1 MLKGSCC
8 QDGPYKTIPKI
19 IGGENGNKVCT
30 YFFTYS
36 AGNNMTGLSVTSDQH
51 SQQIQRDSREPN
63 FKLEHNFIQI
73 LNPHPKRE
81 VHWSLSCIQAA

>member
-1 MLKGSCC
+1 
-8 QDGPYKTIPKI
+8 
-19 IGGENGNKVCT
+19 
-30 YFFTYS
+30 
-36 AGNNMTGLSVTSDQH
+36 MTGLSVTSDQH

-81 VHWSLSCIQAA
+81 VYWSLSCIQAA